1 MDLISGLRQAAAAA
15 PARAVADE
23 VVAAFSL
30 EDRTAVVTG
39 AASGIGR
46 ETAVTYAKAGA
57 RVVLAD
63 VAAEALEAAAEH
75 VPEAIVVPTDVGD
88 KAAVDDL
95 ARAALR
101 STGRIDVWANV
112 AGIIRNSSIVDTAEE
127 ELDAVL
133 AVNLKGVF
141 WGTAA
146 AGRVMSAAKRGA
158 IVNVASSGGE
168 TGVPTL
174 SMYGV
179 AKAGVIQLTRVAAA
193 ELGPLGVRA
202 NVVSPGYVE
211 TPMTQRAWTGGG
223 RLGRRAEAGR
233 DDRRHR
239 RPVPARGHRR
249 HSRHRVVDALPRQ
262 RRIAVHHRTG
272 APPQWRGAHG
282 MREGP

>member
-1 MDLISGLRQAAAAA
+1 MSD
-15 PARAVADE
+15 AVMAG
-23 VVAAFSL
+23 FSL

-46 ETAVTYAKAGA
+46 ETALIYARAGA
-57 RVVLAD
+57 KVIVAD
-63 VAAEALEAAAEH
+63 IAADALEEVATR
-75 VPEAIVVPTDVGD
+75 VPDAVAVPTDVSD
-88 KAAVDDL
+88 KSAVDDL

-101 STGRIDVWANV
+101 STGRIDVWADV
-112 AGIIRNSSIVDTAEE
+112 AGIIRNSSIVHTSEE
-127 ELDAVL
+127 DLDVVL

-174 SMYGV
+174 STYGL

-193 ELGPLGVRA
+193 ELGPLGTRA

-211 TPMTQRAWTGGG
+211 TPMTQRTWTAADGSVDEQKRADTIAAIGARSPLGTIGDTRDIAWSMLFLASDASRFITGQVLRPNGG
-223 RLGRRAEAGR
+223 
-233 DDRRHR
+233 
-239 RPVPARGHRR
+239 
-249 HSRHRVVDALPRQ
+249 
-262 RRIAVHHRTG
+262 VHM
-272 APPQWRGAHG
+272 P
-282 MREGP
+282 

>member
-1 MDLISGLRQAAAAA
+1 MDLISGLRQAAAEG
-15 PARAVADE
+15 PARSVSDD

-46 ETAVTYAKAGA
+46 ETAVIFAKAGA
-57 RVVLAD
+57 KVVLAD
-63 VAAEALEAAAEH
+63 VAADGLEAVAEH
-75 VPEAIVVPTDVGD
+75 VTDAVVVPTDVSD
-88 KAAVDDL
+88 RSAVDDL

-101 STGRIDVWANV
+101 STGRIDVWANI
-112 AGIIRNSSIVDTAEE
+112 AGIIRSSSITETTEE
-127 ELDAVL
+127 DLDAVF

-146 AGRVMSAAKRGA
+146 AGRVMSAAQRGA

-174 SMYGV
+174 SAYGM

-193 ELGPLGVRA
+193 ELGPRGIRA

-211 TPMTQRAWTGGG
+211 TPMTQRTWVGPDGAIDQQM
-223 RLGRRAEAGR
+223 RAETIAAIGARSPLGVIGETR
-233 DDRRHR
+233 DIAWSMLFLASDASRFITGQVL
-239 RPVPARGHRR
+239 RPNGGIHMA
-249 HSRHRVVDALPRQ
+249 
-262 RRIAVHHRTG
+262 
-272 APPQWRGAHG
+272 
-282 MREGP
+282 